1 MDFKMSNYYNPYLPV
16 MSRKVDAIIS
26 IEAKEK
32 EEALGL
38 SDKQQIKEAII
49 FIIDTSG
56 SMAGGKIENA
66 IKTLHTC
73 IDLLDD
79 SCHFCILTFSEST
92 TTIFPMEKSSIEAKE
107 KAHILVADI
116 KVYGGTKLSA
126 PLNTASLVFA
136 GYDDYLKIAY
146 FVTDGNNSQ
155 SDINNLNLALKRNK
169 GKFHL
174 SCWGLGT
181 DWNPKE
187 LKRIADNFA
196 GTAEA
201 ITAPD
206 EMASKFQKSLS
217 ELFSKSILKATLKL
231 QVPKTIRINN
241 IKQMSP
247 EILDIT
253 EYLKT
258 VDEKNYE
265 ISLGPWGQEI
275 RDYHISFEVEPQE
288 EGEEMLV
295 CRPKISYITDN
306 EEKTFDGQRVVITWT
321 SRVDLSSKEN
331 EEVEHFKG
339 QEELSITIRKGLDA
353 KNMGDTEQATL
364 LLGKAYKLANESGND
379 EATMRLKKVIEVL
392 DESEG
397 TVRLRSSGKL
407 ENKAADLELD
417 LGGTRTVRRRIAE

>member
-1 MDFKMSNYYNPYLPV
+1 MDFKLTNYYNPYLPV

-26 IEAKEK
+26 IEAREVKET
-32 EEALGL
+32 L
-38 SDKQQIKEAII
+38 SGIQQIKKAII
-49 FIIDTSG
+49 FLIDTSG
-56 SMAGGKIENA
+56 SMAGSKIENA

-92 TTIFPMEKSSIEAKE
+92 KTVFPMEKSSVEAKE
-107 KAHILVADI
+107 KAHKLVVDI
-116 KVYGGTKLSA
+116 GVYGGTKLST
-126 PLNTASLVFA
+126 PLNAASLIFRDYK
-136 GYDDYLKIAY
+136 GYLKIAY
-146 FVTDGNNSQ
+146 FVTEGNNSQ
-155 SDINNLNLALKRNK
+155 SDIKNLNLALKRNK
-169 GKFHL
+169 GEFNL

-201 ITAPD
+201 ITAPN
-206 EMASKFQKSLS
+206 EMASKFQKSLC

-231 QVPKTIRINN
+231 QVPKTIRIKN

-265 ISLGPWGQEI
+265 ISLGLWGQEI
-275 RDYHISFEVEPQE
+275 RDYHISFEVQPQA
-288 EGEEMLV
+288 EGEEMMV
-295 CRPKISYITDN
+295 CRPKITYISDN
-306 EEKTFDGQRVVITWT
+306 EEKMFDGQRIVITWT
-321 SRVDLSSKEN
+321 SRADLSLKEN

-353 KNMGDTEQATL
+353 KNMGYTEQATL
-364 LLGKAYKLANESGND
+364 LLAKAYKLANESGND

-397 TVRLRSSGKL
+397 TVRLRSNDKL

-417 LGGTRTVRRRIAE
+417 LSSTRTVRRRKAE